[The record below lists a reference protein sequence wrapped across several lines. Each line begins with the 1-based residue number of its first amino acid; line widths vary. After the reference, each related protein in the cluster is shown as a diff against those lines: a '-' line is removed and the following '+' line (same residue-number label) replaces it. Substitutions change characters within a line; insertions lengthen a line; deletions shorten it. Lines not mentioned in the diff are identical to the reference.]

1 MTETDEVLEFIK
13 ANLETVVD
21 PDGTHGKTVEVYYG
35 TPTIKE
41 QGNRISYQLLGDPTI
56 GSTTRGREAER
67 EISMSIS
74 IFSMGRVTLGK
85 IASSVMRKMDAIRGQ
100 RGAVT
105 ERQELDT
112 GLWTRIMT
120 YRFTCRNN
128 TIL

>member
-1 MTETDEVLEFIK
+1 MTNTDDILRFIK
-13 ANLETVVD
+13 ANLDTVVD
-21 PDGTHGKTVEVYYG
+21 PDKTNGETVTTYYG
-35 TPTIKE
+35 IPQTKV
-41 QGNRISYQLLGDPTI
+41 QGNRISYQLLGDPAT
-56 GSTTRGREAER
+56 GRTTRGREAET
-67 EISMSIS
+67 EVSISIS
-74 IFSMGRVTLGK
+74 IFSQTRETLGK

-120 YRFTCRNN
+120 YRFSCRNN

>member
-1 MTETDEVLEFIK
+1 MTDTDEILQFIK

-21 PDGTHGKTVEVYYG
+21 PDKAHGATVNVYYG
-35 TPTIKE
+35 TPTTKE
-41 QGNRISYQLLGDPTI
+41 QGNRISYQLLGDPAT
-56 GSTTRGREAER
+56 GRSTRGREMEC
-67 EISMSIS
+67 EISVSIS
-74 IFSMGRVTLGK
+74 IFSMARVTLGK
-85 IASSVMRKMDAIRGQ
+85 IASSVMRKMDSIRGQ
-100 RGAVT
+100 RGAVI